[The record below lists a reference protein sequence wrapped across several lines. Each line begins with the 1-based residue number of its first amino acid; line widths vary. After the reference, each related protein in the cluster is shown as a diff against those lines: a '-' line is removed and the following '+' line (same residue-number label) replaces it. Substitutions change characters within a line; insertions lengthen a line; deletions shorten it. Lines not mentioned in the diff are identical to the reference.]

1 MPYGPFGNASIP
13 GFILKMPAIQAASQ
27 GVLVCLCMQ
36 GTGPPAVE
44 AWTAIYQQAF
54 EKAQI
59 AMQPSPF
66 ERMLKPSW
74 N

>member
-13 GFILKMPAIQAASQ
+13 GFILKLPTIQAVSQ
-27 GVLVCLCMQ
+27 GALVCLGMQ
-36 GTGPPAVE
+36 GAGPPAD
-44 AWTAIYQQAF
+44 ACTAIYQLAF
-54 EKAQI
+54 EQARI
-59 AMQPSPF
+59 ALQPSPF